1 MESGLVRGVDVATRD
16 VAARSPSLPPI
27 SANPAAQAP
36 LIRAPSSPNA
46 SWYTPGTDFGFASP
60 SWLSL
65 YAVALDACRASR
77 ARLSKLKLTVE
88 ERQLLV
94 VPPTDANSLLE
105 KLNFIIEDRQTKPAQ
120 TKWQKQT
127 SSFFVGFCQ
136 VVDKSSA
143 LVSTMLPQSP
153 EYTVTF
159 GVLVLLFKAVV
170 TKSDREEAL
179 LAYLEAMAS
188 KLPVAE
194 FYRSAFPTT
203 SIKIAVANIFSE
215 MMKLLDEALAR
226 HCPIYAY
233 TSREAD
239 RASPLGKLVDAVI
252 QPTES
257 KFKKYISQIDMEV
270 QKLADLKNIA
280 HEAQAI
286 DIHEMVT
293 QTGKGRTPPDFYDEF
308 QRVSGSLSSGLE
320 CLNQRVLQ
328 LDTKIDN
335 MRNFEMI
342 RYMQDLER
350 ALFASPDALYWDPDE
365 AFGRL
370 TRRGFRLSPKD
381 HWDNNG
387 IVEKL
392 VRWSRT
398 PCPLLWVG
406 GQSGNQD
413 PWVTELSLDIVQ
425 ALLSQEITVLYV
437 FCSDVATASESFN
450 PADLVRLLI
459 AQLLRI
465 HPQLAY
471 GNPLSYSVLRL
482 QNASS
487 FDSLR
492 EILEELASSLTNI
505 YVVIDRIEE
514 CGFDDDADLKTDL
527 LPSLARLV
535 NSISGSRAIV
545 TSTYEVPTEAF
556 DEDLAGVVDDVY
568 IAT

>member
-1 MESGLVRGVDVATRD
+1 MESELVRGVDAATGNF
-16 VAARSPSLPPI
+16 AARSPSLPPI
-27 SANPAAQAP
+27 SAKPAQAP

-46 SWYTPGTDFGFASP
+46 SWYTPGTDFG
-60 SWLSL
+60 L
-65 YAVALDACRASR
+65 YAVALDACRASK

-94 VPPTDANSLLE
+94 VPPTDASSLLE
-105 KLNFIIEDRQTKPAQ
+105 KLNFIIEDRQTKSAQ
-120 TKWQKQT
+120 TKWQKKT
-127 SSFFVGFCQ
+127 TTFFVGFCQ
-136 VVDKSSA
+136 VVDKASA

-159 GVLVLLFKAVV
+159 GVFVLLFKAVV

-179 LAYLEAMAS
+179 MAYLEAMAS

-203 SIKIAVANIFSE
+203 AIKIAVANIFSE
-215 MMKLLDEALAR
+215 MMKLLDEALVYYR
-226 HCPIYAY
+226 SP
-233 TSREAD
+233 RLEAD
-239 RASPLGKLVDAVI
+239 RVPPPGKLVDAVI

-293 QTGKGRTPPDFYDEF
+293 QTGKA
-308 QRVSGSLSSGLE
+308 VASL
-320 CLNQRVLQ
+320 
-328 LDTKIDN
+328 
-335 MRNFEMI
+335 
-342 RYMQDLER
+342 YMQDLER

-387 IVEKL
+387 IIEKL

-398 PCPLLWVG
+398 TCPLLWVG

-425 ALLSQEITVLYV
+425 ALLSQDITVLYV
-437 FCSDVATASESFN
+437 FCSDVASASESFN

-471 GNPLSYSVLRL
+471 GNPWSYSVMRL

-487 FDSLR
+487 FDNLW

-505 YVVIDRIEE
+505 YVVIDRVEE

-556 DEDLAGVVDDVY
+556 DEDLEGVVDGVY

>member
-60 SWLSL
+60 S
-65 YAVALDACRASR
+65 YACRASR

-105 KLNFIIEDRQTKPAQ
+105 KLNFIIEDRQTKPGQ

-215 MMKLLDEALAR
+215 MMKLLDEALA
-226 HCPIYAY
+226 
-233 TSREAD
+233 D
-239 RASPLGKLVDAVI
+239 RASTLGKLVDAVI

-293 QTGKGRTPPDFYDEF
+293 QTGKGRTLPE
-308 QRVSGSLSSGLE
+308 
-320 CLNQRVLQ
+320 
-328 LDTKIDN
+328 
-335 MRNFEMI
+335 
-342 RYMQDLER
+342 YMQDLER